1 MKRDSMH
8 WMKYSIDIS
17 KSVSSSYLHVGAV
30 LVSDQNE
37 LLCSAYTCEERDKLW
52 YDVILTKVQKLNVSC
67 AQSLYITINTLSAD
81 AKFDVL
87 ALLTIVSIK
96 ELYIGLPDPALTKYF
111 DDDPVTSFQNV
122 YRYPD
127 ELQREILGVNEN
139 FFTNSQQCIKRS
151 PYYSENRISN
161 LVIDKLQSKGL
172 DVSKTEL
179 DLNKRKFELANLIHI
194 KYGIEYE
201 EANSIV
207 SNVLAEAFNSKYS
220 TYTYSYDTRSL
231 DSDWKN
237 RFMSFY
243 KELSAIPLSN
253 LNILNVGVGGGQE
266 AIDLFLDC
274 YNITFVDIAQGG
286 LERIKEQIPLSK
298 TLVASADNLFSIP
311 NHTYDLYVS
320 LRTYNSSFFDIKEA
334 IKEANRVLKTHAMII
349 ISVANGFLYPKHN
362 CIIPGLIIPG
372 TEFVDI
378 YRSMETTKV
387 IKDELIRAG
396 FHDVQIFSTNT
407 EIYLS
412 AING

>member
-253 LNILNVGVGGGQE
+253 LNI
-266 AIDLFLDC
+266 
-274 YNITFVDIAQGG
+274 
-286 LERIKEQIPLSK
+286 
-298 TLVASADNLFSIP
+298 
-311 NHTYDLYVS
+311 
-320 LRTYNSSFFDIKEA
+320 
-334 IKEANRVLKTHAMII
+334 
-349 ISVANGFLYPKHN
+349 
-362 CIIPGLIIPG
+362 
-372 TEFVDI
+372 
-378 YRSMETTKV
+378 
-387 IKDELIRAG
+387 
-396 FHDVQIFSTNT
+396 
-407 EIYLS
+407 
-412 AING
+412 